1 MEFLLSLILLAH
13 TGAIQNKT
21 DAILLINILFDE
33 MLWSAEKQNKK
44 LVLKSAGMF
53 EAELFWIFARN
64 TRPLETESVQ
74 VDTVSYLLRT
84 NENSYV

>member
-1 MEFLLSLILLAH
+1 MSLVGGLRIGISSILILLAH

-53 EAELFWIFARN
+53 EAELYWIFARN
-64 TRPLETESVQ
+64 TRPSE
-74 VDTVSYLLRT
+74 
-84 NENSYV
+84 